1 MKRLVPIVLAS
12 AVNLQLGCSSTP
24 ENLDIVITPENST
37 TADMLVR
44 KTEEGVRPARV
55 IEWQHFFKT
64 HPTSTEVLQLKQQ
77 IKNLNKKETM
87 TFDQILTLARAERA
101 VGELEKSEVTYRTLI
116 RKNSDNFDANIE
128 LAQVFL
134 EKNQVSLAFDYLT
147 ASNKI
152 LKSQETPA
160 KTDLYRYK
168 YTLAIGMQATN
179 RIDEAR
185 RMLSD
190 LISNQ
195 RDFILA
201 YQALAHSYLNESK
214 YDLAEFIANRGIE
227 RTESHAPLLNV
238 LGIVRE
244 KRGELARAT
253 EYYNK
258 ALKQNPNLVAALVNR
273 ANLSIR
279 KSEYDA
285 AESDL
290 KNAITNGPYFANA
303 YISMG
308 VLYQR
313 TGRFTSA
320 KSFFEKALSIRPENA
335 YARYNLASLYDKEFE
350 NPNKALRLY
359 YEVVQSSDKT
369 DEIKE
374 LALIQIQ
381 GLRDSRISLNK

>member
-1 MKRLVPIVLAS
+1 M
-12 AVNLQLGCSSTP
+12 
-24 ENLDIVITPENST
+24 
-37 TADMLVR
+37 
-44 KTEEGVRPARV
+44 
-55 IEWQHFFKT
+55 
-64 HPTSTEVLQLKQQ
+64 
-77 IKNLNKKETM
+77 
-87 TFDQILTLARAERA
+87 
-101 VGELEKSEVTYRTLI
+101 
-116 RKNSDNFDANIE
+116 
-128 LAQVFL
+128 
-134 EKNQVSLAFDYLT
+134 
-147 ASNKI
+147 
-152 LKSQETPA
+152 
-160 KTDLYRYK
+160 
-168 YTLAIGMQATN
+168 
-179 RIDEAR
+179 
-185 RMLSD
+185 
-190 LISNQ
+190 
-195 RDFILA
+195 
-201 YQALAHSYLNESK
+201 
-214 YDLAEFIANRGIE
+214 
-227 RTESHAPLLNV
+227 